1 MEKFLFL
8 VLMLMLISRSFH
20 ASSHTI
26 ILMLMLML
34 MLMLVL
40 ITQVGT
46 RLKCLTKINTFIEGE
61 ITVSSS
67 SYWSLNVKLNKSSV
81 RVGSISS
88 RCSGNEPALIP
99 SQG

>member
-20 ASSHTI
+20 AGSHTI

-34 MLMLVL
+34 VL
-40 ITQVGT
+40 IAQVGT

-81 RVGSISS
+81 GVGSISS
-88 RCSGNEPALIP
+88 RCSGNEPTLIP